1 MLDCIEMNL
10 VRTVTVVQVTSCV
23 QLLEHEYR
31 ALSVWSLGRAY
42 LEELIDFIICCPFF
56 DRYIHIIIIHD
67 SLVTELVFQLYISIS
82 VLHFFATIF

>member
-23 QLLEHEYR
+23 QLLEHEHR

-56 DRYIHIIIIHD
+56 R
-67 SLVTELVFQLYISIS
+67 
-82 VLHFFATIF
+82 